1 MKTTLIVGGD
11 SLLGKALLSY
21 VDDPQDLLITSRRI
35 GVENRVYLN
44 LDDPNFELDLSIAPK
59 VAYFFAG
66 CTNIEFCEEEF
77 DKSRNINCCQTLKF
91 ISELVSRGAFVVWV
105 SSSAVFSGDVPW
117 PNEDSKP
124 SPTTSYGKQ
133 KQETELSILNSPILS
148 KNVAIVRLTKVISA
162 KSGIVFKFISELKAG
177 NKLSAFGDLKFT
189 PISLVFVCR
198 SLISIASKRSPGIF
212 HLSGEKEFTY
222 AEFATAINCIINESE
237 DMVVPTST
245 SDVGIKVNYKPKHS
259 GLGMSKTNL
268 ILGLEPESQNHL
280 IAAVLKES
288 NEYSN

>member
-1 MKTTLIVGGD
+1 MNTTLIVGGD
-11 SLLGKALLSY
+11 SFLGAALLNY
-21 VDDPQDLLITSRRI
+21 VDNPQDILITSRRM

-44 LDDPNFELDLSIAPK
+44 LDDPNLELDLNIAPK

-66 CTNIEFCEEEF
+66 CTNIQYCEEEF
-77 DKSRNINCCQTLKF
+77 DKSRNINCYQTLKL
-91 ISELVSRGAFVVWV
+91 ISELVSRGTFVVWV

-124 SPTTSYGKQ
+124 APTTSYGKQ
-133 KQETELSILNSPILS
+133 KKETELGILNSPILS
-148 KNVAIVRLTKVISA
+148 KNVAIVRPTKVISA
-162 KSGIVFKFISELKAG
+162 KTGIVFKFISELKAG
-177 NKLSAFGDLKFT
+177 NKLNAFGDLKFT
-189 PISLVFVCR
+189 PISLIFLCR
-198 SLISIASKRSPGIF
+198 SLIDIASKRSPGIF

-222 AEFATAINCIINESE
+222 AEFAIAMNRIINVSE
-237 DMVVPTST
+237 DMVVPIST

-280 IAAVLKES
+280 ITAVLKES
-288 NEYSN
+288 NEYSK